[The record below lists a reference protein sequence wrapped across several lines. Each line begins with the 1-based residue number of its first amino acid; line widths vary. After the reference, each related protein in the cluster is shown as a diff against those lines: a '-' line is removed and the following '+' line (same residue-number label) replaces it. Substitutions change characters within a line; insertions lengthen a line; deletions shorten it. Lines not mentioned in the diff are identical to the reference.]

1 VAEQEY
7 PFCGG
12 IPPSKPESG
21 RRKKKIKI
29 CLREMGFDHLLR
41 DRPEVHDYASAPTLG
56 DARVKHPLAGE
67 CLSCAHS
74 GDTRMPPV
82 TTSWSIAGGDGACA
96 ERAAGRE
103 WRGRGQKRPDYR
115 WFDPMYVAR
124 GFRRSGGR
132 AVLHQCI
139 RLLIGACCA
148 PYPTP
153 WTADA
158 SHRG

>member
-1 VAEQEY
+1 MPRWRAPQKPRSRQRVAFHATAATALA
-7 PFCGG
+7 PKG
-12 IPPSKPESG
+12 
-21 RRKKKIKI
+21 
-29 CLREMGFDHLLR
+29 LRAANGEA
-41 DRPEVHDYASAPTLG
+41 EAKSALI
-56 DARVKHPLAGE
+56 
-67 CLSCAHS
+67 
-74 GDTRMPPV
+74 
-82 TTSWSIAGGDGACA
+82 IAGLTQCMV
-96 ERAAGRE
+96 
-103 WRGRGQKRPDYR
+103 RPC
-115 WFDPMYVAR
+115 VAR